1 MASTK
6 GHFLATRE
14 WTDHMD
20 NVIGCVEL
28 RIHFSFSPDC
38 EAQTFG
44 PAERCC
50 PGQPDEIEFDF
61 VEREVAD
68 FFGRNPQW
76 VRIQPGMDHAAM
88 IDGDGMIEWAEKYL
102 KENHTEVYEDI
113 AAMRADAEEYRAE
126 CRRDQL
132 MMEK

>member
-1 MASTK
+1 MSTK
-6 GHFLATRE
+6 DYIFTTRE
-14 WTDHMD
+14 WTDAND
-20 NVIGCVEL
+20 CVVGSMEL
-28 RIHFSFSPDC
+28 RIHYVFTAGS
-38 EAQTFG
+38 
-44 PAERCC
+44 
-50 PGQPDEIEFDF
+50 PGQFYGAPEKCWPHEPDEIEFDF